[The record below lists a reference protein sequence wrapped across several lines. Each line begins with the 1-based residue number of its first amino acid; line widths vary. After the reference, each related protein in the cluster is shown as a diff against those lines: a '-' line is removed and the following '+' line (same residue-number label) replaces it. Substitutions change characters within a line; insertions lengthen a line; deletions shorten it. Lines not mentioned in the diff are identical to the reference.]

1 MGGDPGPLENVSPAV
16 LFTRTAGQLGAAAR
30 GAGLEV
36 PAFRS
41 PPRLEGAVRTLR
53 QFPGGAVV
61 SVTVRGRPFEDVAAD
76 LVEEIVRVNGLE
88 GDAARDVPATSCS
101 TRFKSGPTPRAYPQL
116 GPGWRNGRRRRLK
129 PAGPGGAWGFDS
141 LSGHAADLRRNA
153 SLRNVEQRPLPR
165 RLGSETSDCP
175 VSRAGAAS

>member
-1 MGGDPGPLENVSPAV
+1 VGGDPGPLENVSPAV
-16 LFTRTAGQLGAAAR
+16 LFTRTARQLGAAAR

-76 LVEEIVRVNGLE
+76 LVEGIVRVNGLE
-88 GDAARDVPATSCS
+88 GDAARDARHELLDALRVGTDAEGLPS
-101 TRFKSGPTPRAYPQL
+101 PRARMAQ
-116 GPGWRNGRRRRLK
+116 RQTQ
-129 PAGPGGAWGFDS
+129 
-141 LSGHAADLRRNA
+141 AA
-153 SLRNVEQRPLPR
+153 
-165 RLGSETSDCP
+165 
-175 VSRAGAAS
+175 